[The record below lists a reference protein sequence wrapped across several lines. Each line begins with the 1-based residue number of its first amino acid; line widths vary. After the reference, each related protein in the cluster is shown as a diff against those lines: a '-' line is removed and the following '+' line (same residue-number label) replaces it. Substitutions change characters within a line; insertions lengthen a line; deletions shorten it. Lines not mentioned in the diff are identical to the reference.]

1 MARLANRLFVIGG
14 FVVSL
19 GATLPACTEDV
30 QSMMFVRQVQGLIAP
45 QCVVDNS
52 PDSIAISSGTLD
64 IAFRKEYTAN
74 LLVGNQLVGR
84 GAPELSRSETSNI
97 QMKSAVVRVEN
108 SGGQQLSAYTIPVTG
123 FVETSRAGAVSY
135 GIVSVPLIDAAAAA
149 AAGTEKGPRRLFSR
163 VKVIGETLGGSEVES
178 AEFGFPVT
186 VCNGC
191 LVSFPADADDPV
203 TTDRVDCDGTGE
215 AVDAVQ
221 CIFGQ
226 DAPIDCRQ
234 CRGQDVCT
242 P

>member
-1 MARLANRLFVIGG
+1 MVRLAKR
-14 FVVSL
+14 FVVLGGVVLSL
-19 GATLPACTEDV
+19 GATLPACTADV
-30 QSMMFVRQVQGLIAP
+30 QSMMFVRQVQALVAP

-84 GAPELSRSETSNI
+84 GAPELSRSETSSI
-97 QMKSAVVRVEN
+97 QMKSAIVRVEN
-108 SGGQQLSAYTIPVTG
+108 SAGQQLSAYTISVTG
-123 FVETSRAGAVSY
+123 FVETSRAGSPSF
-135 GIVSVPLIDAAAAA
+135 GIVSVPLIDAAAAE

-191 LVSFPADADDPV
+191 LVAFPANSDDPV
-203 TTDRVDCDGTGE
+203 TTQVDCDGTGDNVE
-215 AVDAVQ
+215 ASQ
-221 CIFGQ
+221 CILGQ
-226 DAPIDCRQ
+226 DAAIDCRQ
-234 CRGQDVCT
+234 CRGNDACK